1 MDIKDQKK
9 GSSEKLEIIYWNKM
23 RQGDT
28 AALGQLYD
36 RFVDILFAH
45 GMRKDGSKDYV
56 MDCIHDLFFD
66 LYKYRAKL
74 SFTDN
79 VEYYLIKSLNRKI
92 NRQYKRK
99 DFPIEIDGNIFKQ
112 SLVKNHTESF
122 EEDIIREEGMA
133 ERTINLQ
140 EALDTLTPKQK
151 KGLYLRFD
159 QERTYEEIADI
170 MDISIETAR
179 TTIYRAIKALRKHPF
194 LLGVF
199 IKIIFF

>member
-1 MDIKDQKK
+1 
-9 GSSEKLEIIYWNKM
+9 M

-36 RFVDILFAH
+36 LFVDILFAH
-45 GMRKDGSKDYV
+45 GMRKDGSKDRV
-56 MDCIHDLFFD
+56 MDGIHDLFFD
-66 LYKYRAKL
+66 LFKYRAKL

-112 SLVKNHTESF
+112 SLVKNHIESF
-122 EEDIIREEGMA
+122 EEDIIREEGIA
-133 ERTINLQ
+133 ERTIKLQ
-140 EALDTLTPKQK
+140 EAVDTLTPKQK

-170 MDISIETAR
+170 MGISIETAR
-179 TTIYRAIKALRKHPF
+179 TTIYRAIKTLRKHPF

>member
-9 GSSEKLEIIYWNKM
+9 GSSEKLEIIYWNKI

-36 RFVDILFAH
+36 QFVDVLFAH
-45 GMRKDGSKDYV
+45 GMRKDDNREHV
-56 MDCIHDLFFD
+56 MDCIHDLFLD
-66 LYKYRAKL
+66 VYKYRAKL

-99 DFPIEIDGNIFKQ
+99 DFPIEIDGNKLKQ
-112 SLVKNHTESF
+112 SLVKNHTESI
-122 EEDIIREEGMA
+122 EEDIIREEGIA
-133 ERTINLQ
+133 ERTIKLQ